1 MCADQAPRPRGRG
14 GLGRGRIHTRQVVD
28 PADIVSSL
36 PMRMVGGSCRPEG
49 SMFGEDFPLRSGN
62 HTGARV
68 ALYFPAGARGE
79 AGWQPARKRW
89 GAIVSAMSC
98 RMGPVSGSFLSWTPF
113 RRLFCFARRPS
124 AEFSAAGQ
132 VPRTTSG
139 CRGSNSGDAAADIRF
154 HTRSR
159 RPCATWAGWKRS
171 AARPPS
177 AAGASAK
184 SGPATPRPSGDR
196 RDLARRAE
204 RSPASGPRQ
213 EPEGLPPRRLSAA
226 PPARPEILRRTPPRA
241 RRRPDA
247 ARLRDRSGARPVTA
261 LGDYPSLPR
270 RAIQPH
276 WMPPVLEGAACR
288 Q

>member
-1 MCADQAPRPRGRG
+1 MCAPGAPSARPRRARAGS
-14 GLGRGRIHTRQVVD
+14 HPHPQVVD
-28 PADIVSSL
+28 PADSF
-36 PMRMVGGSCRPEG
+36 RPADAHG
-49 SMFGEDFPLRSGN
+49 RRFVQARGLCSARIPVAFGEPHGSARPLYSP
-62 HTGARV
+62 AR
-68 ALYFPAGARGE
+68 ARGE
-79 AGWQPARKRW
+79 AGWQPAQKRF
-89 GAIVSAMSC
+89 GATISAISC
-98 RMGPVSGSFLSWTPF
+98 RMGPVPGSFVSWTPF
-113 RRLFCFARRPS
+113 RRLFCFARRPLCRVFQPVRS
-124 AEFSAAGQ
+124 RGRRVAVGEAIPAMP
-132 VPRTTSG
+132 PRICAS
-139 CRGSNSGDAAADIRF
+139 IRF

-177 AAGASAK
+177 AAGTSAK

>member
-1 MCADQAPRPRGRG
+1 
-14 GLGRGRIHTRQVVD
+14 
-28 PADIVSSL
+28 
-36 PMRMVGGSCRPEG
+36 
-49 SMFGEDFPLRSGN
+49 MFGEDFRCVRGTTRERAPPIFSRQSPGRSRLAARSKTIWSDYFGNFVPYGAGLRLFSFVDALPSALLFREAASLPSFQQPVRSRGR
-62 HTGARV
+62 RV
-68 ALYFPAGARGE
+68 AVGE
-79 AGWQPARKRW
+79 AIPA
-89 GAIVSAMSC
+89 M
-98 RMGPVSGSFLSWTPF
+98 P
-113 RRLFCFARRPS
+113 
-124 AEFSAAGQ
+124 
-132 VPRTTSG
+132 PRICAS
-139 CRGSNSGDAAADIRF
+139 IRF

-177 AAGASAK
+177 AAGTSAK

-270 RAIQPH
+270 RAIQSH